1 MPFTICP
8 ICGETVCHPKNGF
21 FCRHDYAR
29 KNTQYRILRES
40 LAIIDAFGDVGSDPV
55 RSAIKKVFRETV
67 IFQDVVELLWLFD
80 AIKDIG
86 VVNVLE
92 IGAWQGG
99 TSILWSEAFGG
110 EVVSVDNLPKEPYAG
125 NRENLII
132 GDSHSKETV
141 ANVYDRRSS
150 FDMVFI
156 DGDHSLESVTADF
169 MLYAPFCRDGGV
181 IVFHDIVWDK
191 PTVGAFF
198 DSLPGRK
205 ISFATVYGIGII
217 FNGQQ

>member
-8 ICGETVCHPKNGF
+8 ICGEKVCHPKYGF

-29 KNTQYRILRES
+29 RTTRAKVLKES
-40 LAIIDAFGDVGSDPV
+40 LALIEVLGDTDPV
-55 RSAIKKVFRETV
+55 HCAIKKAFREAE
-67 IFQDVVELLWLFD
+67 IFQDAAELLWLFD

-86 VVNVLE
+86 IVNVLE

-110 EVVSVDNLPKEPYAG
+110 EVVSVDIEPKEPYAG
-125 NRENLII
+125 NRDNLII
-132 GDSHSKETV
+132 GDSHSKETL
-141 ANVYDRRSS
+141 AKVYERRSS

-156 DGDHSLESVTADF
+156 DGDHSLESVTADY

-205 ISFATVYGIGII
+205 ESFSTHLGIGVL
-217 FNGQQ
+217 FK